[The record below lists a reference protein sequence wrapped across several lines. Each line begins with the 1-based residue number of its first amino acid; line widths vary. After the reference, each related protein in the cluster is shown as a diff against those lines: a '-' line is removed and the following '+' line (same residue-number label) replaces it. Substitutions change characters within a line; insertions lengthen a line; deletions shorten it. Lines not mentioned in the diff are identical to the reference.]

1 MEVANCPEIDVL
13 IFPRF
18 WMMHLIQREQGDADR
33 AGSTL
38 GISLL
43 PMPQE
48 RATKRSRVQERL
60 RVIEAQSDHGFDQEG
75 WSGSQGTLT
84 QTDNDREI
92 EHFLPQH
99 DVTQEASELSHNML
113 RKKKRE
119 TLNSPRFT
127 FLCLVEMRL
136 KTKIKMFDKKESFL
150 SCHCPLSATHIPSKA
165 QVQVPEPLGMRF

>member
-1 MEVANCPEIDVL
+1 
-13 IFPRF
+13 
-18 WMMHLIQREQGDADR
+18 MHLIQREQGDADR

-48 RATKRSRVQERL
+48 RATKRSLVQERL

-92 EHFLPQH
+92 EHVLPQH

-119 TLNSPRFT
+119 TLNRSRFT

-150 SCHCPLSATHIPSKA
+150 SCHCPLSATHTPSKA